1 MTKLGPWRG
10 LGLEAQQGLDGG
22 QGRASAW
29 PEATPPARLAAVRGH
44 DEVTS
49 LTSVSAS
56 LSSFIHILIFHCY
69 IGKCVLFTWIIQ
81 NLWATDFTLI
91 MDYYLDTVHPG
102 LGTGTHHDEGSDHG
116 SSKRV
121 FSRNSRIVHPNV
133 SLSRC
138 HSAWATQQSPV
149 GAWHRLVLSFVFTW
163 GPSITSPASEALIH
177 PLNST
182 PGWFITH

>member
-1 MTKLGPWRG
+1 
-10 LGLEAQQGLDGG
+10 
-22 QGRASAW
+22 
-29 PEATPPARLAAVRGH
+29 
-44 DEVTS
+44 
-49 LTSVSAS
+49 
-56 LSSFIHILIFHCY
+56 
-69 IGKCVLFTWIIQ
+69 
-81 NLWATDFTLI
+81 
-91 MDYYLDTVHPG
+91 MDYYSDTVHPG

-163 GPSITSPASEALIH
+163 GPSITSPASEALLH

-182 PGWFITH
+182 RGWFIITHYYISWPKGFRLDKTGVPPVTNTAVLSGGCRLGSNSFTEREGHWPQRRRMTWGVSLVPG